1 MIQEQ
6 AAATVCIALISE
18 KTSQGKRE
26 KKGRICV
33 KPWLKRKKK
42 NLEFYET
49 LLVELWLA
57 DKYNYKHSI

>member
-49 LLVELWLA
+49 LLVEL
-57 DKYNYKHSI
+57 